1 MRMRHVP
8 GVAALD
14 PLSDLLISASLS
26 DLWPSCAA
34 AAAAAH
40 ALHAA
45 ILHRMLRIT
54 RSI

>member
-14 PLSDLLISASLS
+14 PLSDLLISVSLS
-26 DLWPSCAA
+26 DLWPSCA

-54 RSI
+54 R